1 MLYFQRSPKLSG
13 IGLSAGSRLRSVL
26 RRRAGI
32 YLSRG
37 YIAPGLAMPVMLGV
51 LTGSLVGARQLLA
64 ARAARLRVSSAVVVG
79 ALAVRRPD
87 GGTSLADSLLQS
99 LLGNVL
105 RAGVTA
111 AAAIVL
117 ACGAWYLAESGGRT
131 ADYRT
136 FRSVTCSR
144 GLDPLALIQLGLFL
158 LIATPVA
165 RVM

>member
-1 MLYFQRSPKLSG
+1 M
-13 IGLSAGSRLRSVL
+13 
-26 RRRAGI
+26 
-32 YLSRG
+32 
-37 YIAPGLAMPVMLGV
+37 
-51 LTGSLVGARQLLA
+51 T
-64 ARAARLRVSSAVVVG
+64 
-79 ALAVRRPD
+79 
-87 GGTSLADSLLQS
+87 DSLLQS
-99 LLGNVL
+99 LIGNVL

-165 RVM
+165 RVILSVAAFAVERDRVYVAITTLVLGILLYSIATAWL